1 MTEPFV
7 TTEILTKII
16 CSWFLLLRS
25 KTDLL
30 LRLFNTKTVSVGSSL
45 FLLLVR
51 FNFEKKMQNF
61 ISHFAFDLAMPFPG
75 KGAPLYPFFFSP
87 TIFGTF
93 YVGNRKFVRFK
104 RWHCCC
110 LNVGTA
116 AAQMLALL
124 LLKRWHCCSNKM
136 ELLPLPRL
144 ALNKINTCSLL
155 VSKLI
160 DRIFS

>member
-51 FNFEKKMQNF
+51 FNFEKKCKILF
-61 ISHFAFDLAMPFPG
+61 HISRLISPCRFPE
-75 KGAPLYPFFFSP
+75 KEPPSTLFSFRLQFLVLFMLG
-87 TIFGTF
+87 TENWFGS
-93 YVGNRKFVRFK
+93 
-104 RWHCCC
+104 
-110 LNVGTA
+110 NVGTA

-124 LLKRWHCCSNKM
+124 LLKCWHCCCSNVGTAAQIKWSSYLYHV
-136 ELLPLPRL
+136 LL
-144 ALNKINTCSLL
+144 
-155 VSKLI
+155 
-160 DRIFS
+160 